1 MKSQFAKANA
11 ALRPVKGHE
20 SGNSPEVSHRQSGT
34 GSFWASRDAGA
45 AERTS
50 RVQRRLE
57 PLFAGNRLRSTTS
70 ASTTNRTLVFLHI
83 PKTAGTTLNRIIEW
97 QYSPA
102 AIFTID
108 PHRFRATAAR
118 FETFS
123 EERRR
128 GYQVVRGHLL
138 YGIHEHLP
146 QQATYLTM
154 LRDPVSRLLSS
165 YHFILRRPLHP
176 LHAKL
181 KRERLGV
188 EELIRLTPHRQN
200 LQCRAIAG
208 ISDAGTCD
216 SSTLETAKQNL
227 ERSFS
232 VVGLSERFED
242 SLLLMMAEFGW
253 RVSFYING
261 KVAKARPK
269 PDQGLS
275 EFIREHNQFDV
286 ELYDFGKQ
294 LFERALGT
302 KREKIEQL
310 RPTLNSRAPINRLHE
325 TLYSTAGA
333 ARFLTSKFMSA
344 L

>member
-1 MKSQFAKANA
+1 MANKA
-11 ALRPVKGHE
+11 
-20 SGNSPEVSHRQSGT
+20 
-34 GSFWASRDAGA
+34 
-45 AERTS
+45 
-50 RVQRRLE
+50 
-57 PLFAGNRLRSTTS
+57 
-70 ASTTNRTLVFLHI
+70 LVFLHI

-97 QYSPA
+97 QYDPT

-108 PHRFRATAAR
+108 PHHFRATATR
-118 FETFS
+118 FESFS

-128 GYQVVRGHLL
+128 GYHVVRGHLF
-138 YGIHEHLP
+138 YGIHKYLP
-146 QQATYLTM
+146 QGATYLTM

-165 YHFILRRPLHP
+165 YYFILRRPLHP

-181 KRERLGV
+181 KREGLGV

-208 ISDAGTCD
+208 VGDVGTCD
-216 SSTLETAKQNL
+216 ESTLETAKQNL

-253 RVSFYING
+253 RVPFYING
-261 KVAKARPK
+261 KVAKAGPK

-275 EFIREHNQFDV
+275 ELIREHNRLDV

-294 LFERALGT
+294 LFEQALAT

-310 RPTLNSRAPINRLHE
+310 RPTLNSRAPTNRLQE
-325 TLYSTAGA
+325 TLYSSAGA
-333 ARFLTSKFMSA
+333 TRFLTSKFMSA